1 MTVLHIIKQLVYFI
15 ILKISKYGSV
25 FKEHDA
31 ITIRLSNS
39 NIESYPCILT
49 KDTSHNLM
57 LSGLVRICF
66 TRIFT

>member
-1 MTVLHIIKQLVYFI
+1 MIVLHIRKQLIYFI

-39 NIESYPCILT
+39 NMESYPYILT

-57 LSGLVRICF
+57 LSGLATLCC

>member
-1 MTVLHIIKQLVYFI
+1 MIVLNFRKQLIYFI

-39 NIESYPCILT
+39 NMESYPCILT
-49 KDTSHNLM
+49 KDTSHNRI
-57 LSGLVRICF
+57 LSGLVTLYC
-66 TRIFT
+66 TRILN

>member
-1 MTVLHIIKQLVYFI
+1 MIVLHISKQLIYCI

-39 NIESYPCILT
+39 NMESYPCILT
-49 KDTSHNLM
+49 KDTSHN
-57 LSGLVRICF
+57 
-66 TRIFT
+66 